1 MKKSKLTLIDV
12 KAAIW
17 SQKFRD
23 LFPEYKVALER
34 YLKDPGC
41 ACNLGLIKDLMR
53 MKDRMQ
59 QYFPDKECKTPDEEE
74 SELKNEWM
82 VINCNVNDLEQKIK
96 RLSSGKRIVAAS
108 RFKDRITAVVN
119 DIEVYLHINSRSVE
133 EQIKQTKEAGLNWK
147 IINTTT
153 HELIHELNKLPVGRK
168 MLTLTRFQDKVTLIV
183 NDAGVLF

>member
-41 ACNLGLIKDLMR
+41 ACNLGLVKDLMR

-59 QYFPDKECKTPDEEE
+59 QYFPDKECQTPEEEE

-82 VINCNVNDLEQKIK
+82 VINCNVNDLEQKLK
-96 RLSSGKRIVAAS
+96 RLSKGKRIVAAA
-108 RFKDRITAVVN
+108 RFKDRITAIVN
-119 DIEVYLHINSRSVE
+119 DIEVYLHVNSQSVKDE
-133 EQIKQTKEAGLNWK
+133 IKKTKETNLNWRV
-147 IINTTT
+147 INTTT
-153 HELIHELNKLPVGRK
+153 HELIHELNQLPLGRK
-168 MLTLTRFQDKVTLIV
+168 MLTLTRFQDKVTLLV

>member
-1 MKKSKLTLIDV
+1 MKKNKLTIMDV
-12 KAAIW
+12 KAAVW

-82 VINCNVNDLEQKIK
+82 VINCNISELEQRIK
-96 RLSSGKRIVAAS
+96 KLPSNKRIVAAS
-108 RFKDRITAVVN
+108 RFKDRITAIVN
-119 DIEVYLHINSRSVE
+119 DVEIYLHINSKSVE
-133 EQIKQTKEAGLNWK
+133 DKVKQKESGLNWK
-147 IINTTT
+147 VINTTT
-153 HELIHELNKLPVGRK
+153 HELINELNKLPVGRK
-168 MLTLTRFQDKVTLIV
+168 MLTLTRFQDKVTLLI
-183 NDAGVLF
+183 NDTGVLF